1 MKGFIKGLS
10 LITLMFVLGFSSN
23 KMEVWV
29 YYTDPDELISK
40 MGDLFGELDIC
51 TVQEAE
57 PGEYYIVINTTK
69 EQYEKIQALGL
80 KTKITYEDVAEKF
93 WQMVGT
99 RDPQIL
105 RDFGFFYTYWE
116 MRDTLQELANS
127 FPNIC
132 RFYSA
137 GTSYQNLNL
146 YVFKISDNPAIE
158 EREPAVCFNGATHA
172 REPMGT
178 TLCIDYI
185 KYLLTNYGTDSLVT
199 WFVNNREIYFMPVMN
214 PDGYRYNSDSGGA
227 TANHR
232 KNRHLYSGQSSTT
245 AGVDL
250 NRNYGYKWGYD
261 NIGSSPTVTSET
273 YRGPSRFS
281 ELETQIARDV
291 FLPKK
296 IRTQI
301 DYHSYGSY
309 NLCVWG
315 YSGTAE
321 PIPDSIT
328 HWEILDSMRAKNGY
342 TAARTGPVVR
352 VLYATNGTS
361 IEWEVKDTLHNGVP
375 KFMTYAFSIETNQTD
390 FWQGYNNYSIIQTNI
405 NQCRPVNIYFTK
417 IAGVF
422 FDNLV
427 PRVADTTLGN
437 GTGQLDPNET
447 SHLWMSI
454 RNRAIHPLDS
464 AYNITAQLVSLD
476 TQIVVQT
483 GNATFPKIY
492 RKATGDNRT
501 SRFVVYCSRNAVPG
515 TVKQLK
521 LILTF
526 KDDTCTITQGIP
538 FTLTIGNNPVGIVE
552 NETIE
557 QLPVTITVN
566 PNPAKRLVEFVFTQE
581 LAQDAVLKIYDI
593 SGRLVKKFSRVTPR
607 LVWNG
612 YDDSNMKVESGVYFY
627 IFQNNNNLNT
637 GKFIWLSEK

>member
-1 MKGFIKGLS
+1 MNYIIRSLS
-10 LITLMFVLGFSSN
+10 LILVLISLGFSAN

-29 YYTDPDELISK
+29 YFKDADELISR
-40 MGDLFGELDIC
+40 MGTLFGELDIC
-51 TVQEAE
+51 TVQEAKD
-57 PGEYYIVINTTK
+57 GEYYLIINTTK
-69 EQYEKIQALGL
+69 DQYEQIKALGF
-80 KTKITYEDVAEKF
+80 KTVITYEDIAEKF
-93 WQMVGT
+93 YLMAGS

-105 RDFGFFYTYWE
+105 RDFGYFYTYWE
-116 MRDTLQELANS
+116 MRDTLQTLANS
-127 FPNIC
+127 FPNIS

-137 GTSYQNLNL
+137 GKSYQNLDM
-146 YVFKISDNPAIE
+146 YVFKISDNPAVE

-227 TANHR
+227 TANYR
-232 KNRHLYSGQSSTT
+232 KSRHLYSGQSSTT

-261 NIGSSPTVTSET
+261 NSGSSPLVTSET

-315 YSGTAE
+315 YSSSAE
-321 PIPDSIT
+321 PIPDSVT
-328 HWEILDSMRAKNGY
+328 QWEILDSMRAKNGY
-342 TAARTGPVVR
+342 PASRTGPVAR
-352 VLYATNGTS
+352 VLYTANGTS
-361 IEWEVKDTLHNGVP
+361 IEWEMKDTLHNGVP
-375 KFMTYAFSIETNQTD
+375 KFVTYAYCIETNQTD
-390 FWQGYNNYSIIQTNI
+390 FWEGYNNYTVIQNNI

-422 FDNLV
+422 FDNLQPV
-427 PRVADTTLGN
+427 VADTALGN
-437 GTGQLDPNET
+437 STGQLDPNET
-447 SHLWMSI
+447 SHLWMRI

-483 GNATFPKIY
+483 GTATFPKIY
-492 RKATGDNRT
+492 RKSIGNNSA
-501 SRFVVYCSRNAVPG
+501 SRFVVKCSRNATSG
-515 TVKQLK
+515 SVKPLK

-526 KDDTCTITQGIP
+526 KDDTCTITQGIN
-538 FTLTIGNNPVGIVE
+538 FTLTIGNNPVGISEVE
-552 NETIE
+552 KEKQI
-557 QLPVTITVN
+557 QSAVKLLQ
-566 PNPAKRLVEFVFTQE
+566 NPAKGLIEFDFTSIPELGASLRLY
-581 LAQDAVLKIYDI
+581 DA
-593 SGRLVKKFSRVTPR
+593 SGRLIRSFDRLAKKV
-607 LVWNG
+607 VWNG
-612 YDDSNMKVESGVYFY
+612 TNDANMRVESGVYFY
-627 IFQNNNNLNT
+627 VYQNKGESKT
-637 GKFIWLSEK
+637 GKFILIKD

>member
-1 MKGFIKGLS
+1 MKPILGGLS
-10 LITLMFVLGFSSN
+10 LLAVLFSLGYSET

-29 YYTDPDELISK
+29 YYTDADELLTR
-40 MGDLFGELDIC
+40 MGELFGELDIC
-51 TVQEAE
+51 TVKEADN
-57 PGEYYIVINTTK
+57 GEYYLVINTTK
-69 EQYEKIQALGL
+69 SQLEKIQALGF
-80 KTKITYEDVAEKF
+80 KTKITYEDIAEKF

-105 RDFGFFYTYWE
+105 RDFGYFYTYWE
-116 MRDTLQELANS
+116 MRDTLQILANS
-127 FPNIC
+127 FPNIS

-137 GTSYQNLNL
+137 GNSYQNLNL
-146 YVFKISDNPAIE
+146 YVFKISDNPAVE

-185 KYLLTNYGTDSLVT
+185 KYLLTNYATDSLVR
-199 WFVNNREIYFMPVMN
+199 WFVDNREIYIMPVLN

-227 TANHR
+227 TSNIR
-232 KNRHLYSGQSSTT
+232 KNRHLYSGQTSSS

-250 NRNYGYKWGYD
+250 NRNYGYKWGY
-261 NIGSSPTVTSET
+261 NNTGSSPLVTAEN

-281 ELETQIARDV
+281 EIETQIARDV

-321 PIPDSIT
+321 PIPDSVT

-342 TAARTGPVVR
+342 PASRTGPVAR
-352 VLYATNGTS
+352 VLYQANGTS
-361 IEWEVKDTLHNGVP
+361 IEWEVKDTLHNGVQ
-375 KFMTYAFSIETNQTD
+375 KFMTYAFCIETNQTD
-390 FWQGYNNYSIIQTNI
+390 FWDGWNNYTVIQNNI

-422 FDNLV
+422 FDNLQPV
-427 PRVADTTLGN
+427 VADTALGN
-437 GTGQLDPNET
+437 ETGQLDPNET
-447 SHLWMSI
+447 SHLWMRI

-483 GNATFPKIY
+483 GSATFPKIY
-492 RKATGDNRT
+492 RKATGNNSG
-501 SRFVVYCSRNAVPG
+501 SRFVVRCSRNAVPG

-526 KDDTCTITQGIP
+526 KDDTCTITQGIN
-538 FTLTIGNNPVGIVE
+538 FSLTIGNNPVGIVE
-552 NETIE
+552 EKIEELPATIA
-557 QLPVTITVN
+557 LKH
-566 PNPAKRLVEFVFTQE
+566 NPARGLVEFIFAQKPE
-581 LAQDAVLKIYDI
+581 QDALLKIYDI
-593 SGRLVKKFSRVTPR
+593 SGRLVKKFSSLTSR
-607 LVWNG
+607 LAWYG
-612 YDDSNMKVESGVYFY
+612 YSDSNAKVESGVYFY
-627 IFQNNNNLNT
+627 IYQHKDGVKT
-637 GKFIWLSEK
+637 GKFIWVRD